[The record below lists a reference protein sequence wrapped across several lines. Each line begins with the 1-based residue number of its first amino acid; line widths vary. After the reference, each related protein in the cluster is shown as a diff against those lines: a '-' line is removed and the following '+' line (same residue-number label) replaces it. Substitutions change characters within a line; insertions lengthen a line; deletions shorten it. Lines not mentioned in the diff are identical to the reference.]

1 MKSLKHILLSAVLAA
16 GLSAPAMAEKAVAE
30 LYTSQGCNSCPPA
43 DAILSDLAKRPD
55 VLALSFHVTY
65 WDYLGW
71 QDTFGREENTKR
83 QRWYKKVLGAQ
94 VYTPQLVVNG
104 TAQVVGNQRAA
115 VSQAVKNTPALPVSI
130 DIAKNGAGGLT
141 VNLGGAG
148 HSLNAA
154 IFVVRYD
161 SSQTVAIKRGEN
173 RGRTMTYSNVVRD
186 MKDVGGYDGT
196 ATTIALPQIDMWA
209 QGSDRCAILIQDKRS
224 GRILG
229 AQSVSLR

>member
-1 MKSLKHILLSAVLAA
+1 MKSLKHILWTAVLAA
-16 GLSAPAMAEKAVAE
+16 GIATPALAERAVAE

-71 QDTFGREENTKR
+71 QDTFGREQNTKR

-104 TAQVVGNQRAA
+104 TAQVVGNQRGA
-115 VSQAVKNTPALPVSI
+115 VSQTVSTASALPVSI
-130 DIAKNGAGGLT
+130 AVEKNGDGGLT
-141 VNLGGAG
+141 VKLGAAG
-148 HSLNAA
+148 QSANAA
-154 IFVVRYD
+154 VFVVRYD

-186 MKDVGGYDGT
+186 MKQVGRYDGT